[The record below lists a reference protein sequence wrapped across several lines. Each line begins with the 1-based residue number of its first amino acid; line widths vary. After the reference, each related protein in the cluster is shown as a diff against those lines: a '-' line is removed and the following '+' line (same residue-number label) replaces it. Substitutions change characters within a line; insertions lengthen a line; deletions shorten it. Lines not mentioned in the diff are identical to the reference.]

1 MEKARKVKQANDK
14 KRLKESLIKIKRVE
28 EILQSSKTT
37 ITQACRKAGISVDK
51 FYRIRKSLK
60 S

>member
-1 MEKARKVKQANDK
+1 MEKARKVKQANDRE
-14 KRLKESLIKIKRVE
+14 RLKESLVKIKKVE
-28 EILQSSKTT
+28 KILQANKTT

-51 FYRIRKSLK
+51 FYRIRKTLK